1 MIKAIIFD
9 LDGVLVNTK
18 KIHFFALNKA
28 LKKNGFKKT
37 ISFKEHVH
45 IYDGLPTTKKLE
57 IFFKGNKVSK
67 KIINKICFDKRSIT
81 YNELKIHI
89 KFNNRIFNLIKNLS
103 NNYKILVAS
112 NAIKSTVKYCLEKL
126 RILDYVDFFIT
137 NEDIKY
143 PKPHPEIYLKCF
155 LKFFLSPKDCLILED
170 SYYGIT
176 AANESGAHILQVNQL
191 REVSINII
199 KKKVQNIN
207 SSYIKTTK
215 WEDKKLN
222 VLIPMAGEG
231 SRFKKAGYTFPKPLI
246 EVNRV
251 PMIQLVIENL
261 SINANYKFIVKKDHI
276 KKYNIDSML
285 KIIQPGC
292 EIAEVNKTTE
302 GAACTALLAKKFINN
317 DDPLIIANSD
327 QFIKWDS
334 VKTLYR
340 FMTKNI
346 DGGIL
351 TFKSSHPKWSFAK
364 HNDEGIV
371 LEVAEKKVISNTA
384 TVGIYFW
391 KKGSDFVKYA
401 EKMIKKD
408 IRYQNEF
415 YICPVYNEAIKDGKK
430 IIIENIEEMWGIG
443 TPEDLDAFLKNHSK

>member
-1 MIKAIIFD
+1 M
-9 LDGVLVNTK
+9 
-18 KIHFFALNKA
+18 
-28 LKKNGFKKT
+28 
-37 ISFKEHVH
+37 
-45 IYDGLPTTKKLE
+45 
-57 IFFKGNKVSK
+57 
-67 KIINKICFDKRSIT
+67 
-81 YNELKIHI
+81 
-89 KFNNRIFNLIKNLS
+89 
-103 NNYKILVAS
+103 
-112 NAIKSTVKYCLEKL
+112 EKL

-155 LKFFLSPKDCLILED
+155 LKFLLSPKDCLIVED

-176 AANESGAHILQVNQL
+176 AANESGAHVLQVNQL

-207 SSYIKTTK
+207 NSYIKTTK

-351 TFKSSHPKWSFAK
+351 TFKASHPKWSFAK

-401 EKMIKKD
+401 EKMIKKN